1 MIENITNIANELMQS
16 ARFPLLAALL
26 LGLLVAFNP
35 CQLAINISALT
46 YMHKNGRGRKAN
58 TLMGIAYVLGRMT
71 TYTVMGWILIFVI
84 RQSNSIDAFKNLLSK
99 AEDFLPY
106 VLGGIGVFL
115 IIKAF
120 MTHHHHGDNCHN
132 SGRLIKT
139 NGSAGPFILGM
150 ALALAFCP
158 ESAIF
163 YFGMLIPLSA
173 SQPAGWLMPVLF
185 ALAASLPVIILSMLI
200 STAMQ
205 TVRRFEH
212 MSAHFQRWLNIITG
226 VIFLVIALSL

>member
-1 MIENITNIANELMQS
+1 
-16 ARFPLLAALL
+16 
-26 LGLLVAFNP
+26 
-35 CQLAINISALT
+35 
-46 YMHKNGRGRKAN
+46 
-58 TLMGIAYVLGRMT
+58 MGIAYVLGRMA

-106 VLGGIGVFL
+106 VLGGIGAFL

-163 YFGMLIPLSA
+163 
-173 SQPAGWLMPVLF
+173 
-185 ALAASLPVIILSMLI
+185 
-200 STAMQ
+200 
-205 TVRRFEH
+205 
-212 MSAHFQRWLNIITG
+212 
-226 VIFLVIALSL
+226 

>member
-46 YMHKNGRGRKAN
+46 YLHKNGRGRKAN

-84 RQSNSIDAFKNLLSK
+84 RQSNSIAAFKNLLSK

-106 VLGGIGVFL
+106 VLGGIGAFL

-120 MTHHHHGDNCHN
+120 MPHHHHGDNCHN
-132 SGRLIKT
+132 SGLCGAVDIGGKVTDFHVNSIVRMMHIHFHS
-139 NGSAGPFILGM
+139 GVCFRQQAADVLGKLDGCQGESLVG
-150 ALALAFCP
+150 ALGFHLEGLCTVQIVA
-158 ESAIF
+158 
-163 YFGMLIPLSA
+163 
-173 SQPAGWLMPVLF
+173 Q
-185 ALAASLPVIILSMLI
+185 IILNSI
-200 STAMQ
+200 
-205 TVRRFEH
+205 EDG
-212 MSAHFQRWLNIITG
+212 I
-226 VIFLVIALSL
+226 

>member
-1 MIENITNIANELMQS
+1 MQS

-46 YMHKNGRGRKAN
+46 YMHKNSNGKKPSLIHGA
-58 TLMGIAYVLGRMT
+58 IYALGRTT
-71 TYTVMGWILIFVI
+71 TYAVMGWILVYVLKKTH
-84 RQSNSIDAFKNLLSK
+84 SIDSIKDTLSK
-99 AEDFLPY
+99 TEDFLPY
-106 VLGGIGVFL
+106 ILGAIGVFL
-115 IIKAF
+115 IVKALIP
-120 MTHHHHGDNCHN
+120 HHHHGDRCHN

-139 NGSAGPFILGM
+139 NGPAGPFILGM
-150 ALALAFCP
+150 ALAFAFCP

-173 SQPAGWLMPVLF
+173 SQPAGWAMPLLF
-185 ALAASLPVIILSMLI
+185 ALAASVPVVILSALI

-212 MSAHFQRWLNIITG
+212 LSSHFQKWINIIIG
-226 VIFLVIALSL
+226 IIFIAIALAL